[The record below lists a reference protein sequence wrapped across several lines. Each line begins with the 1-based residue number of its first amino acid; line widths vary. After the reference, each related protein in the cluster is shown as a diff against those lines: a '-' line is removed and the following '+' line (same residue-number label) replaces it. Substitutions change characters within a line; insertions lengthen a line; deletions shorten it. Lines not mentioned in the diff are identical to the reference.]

1 MSDFLLEIGTEE
13 IPARMIASATDE
25 LQRRILDL
33 VTRERLASS
42 TGSAA
47 IPVAPASAT
56 GSAAIPVAAAS
67 ATGSAAIPVVA
78 PVSEAFSS
86 PRRIAVLVRGLVAS
100 QPDVAEQLLGPAA
113 AHAYKDGAPTQ
124 AAIAFAK
131 KVGVSLAELTTTKT
145 PKGDYLAANVVKQG
159 RPALAILSEL
169 VPKEIAALYWAKS
182 MYWRPGKPER
192 FVRPIRWLVA
202 LLDDDIV
209 PIEFG
214 GITAGRTSR
223 GHRILTQAPVTLA
236 SPADYA
242 EKLRDFHV
250 LPSYSER
257 EHKIRK
263 ALDAAVRRAP
273 AAGSAALPDAQ
284 RVAGGPHPPSLG
296 ECGKQT
302 TGLRWRE
309 DKELLDTVVN
319 LTEAP
324 SVILG
329 NFDSE
334 FLALPEEVLVTVMR
348 DHQKYFAVE
357 DADGKL
363 APHFLAVLNTVT
375 DAEGEAIVRHGN
387 ERVLRARFND
397 ARFFWNIDQKLTLK
411 DRVAMLKSVTF
422 QKELGSYY
430 DKATRTQHL
439 GSQLSSAVTEYY
451 PEHRQ
456 GVVYKAALMAKCDL
470 TTELV
475 KEFTE
480 LQGVVGGLYLVHQA
494 ERMELPEVSAAA
506 IGQAIYDQ
514 YKPASME
521 DAVPRS
527 LEGAILAI
535 ADKADTIAGM
545 FALGMIPSGSKDPFA
560 LRRAANGIVR
570 ILIEHNIPISFSL
583 IMADALRQYQGSEAA
598 SRFKEVVTQSPF
610 EAPAEYSKN
619 VAAFFRERLE
629 FYLRDACGFAYDVTN
644 AVLASAADNAVDA
657 LARARAVAKVRGSED
672 FDAISASVKRIKNIL
687 RQATEA
693 GKWTPASAAGHAP
706 AAGSVAL
713 PDTLA
718 SAPRAESDA
727 ESVLAS
733 HTAQLATSTA
743 ELCRNKQYDEAL
755 AELAT
760 IRRPLDDF
768 FDKVMVM
775 VEDDALRNYRLCLL
789 QTVASTFQSIADF
802 SEVVTGGKA

>member
-13 IPARMIASATDE
+13 IPARMIASATAE
-25 LQRRILDL
+25 LQRRIGEL
-33 VTRERLASS
+33 VFRERL
-42 TGSAA
+42 
-47 IPVAPASAT
+47 
-56 GSAAIPVAAAS
+56 VAAVP
-67 ATGSAAIPVVA
+67 TMTPD
-78 PVSEAFSS
+78 SEAFAS
-86 PRRIAVLVRGLVAS
+86 PRRIAVLVRGLAAS

-113 AHAYKDGAPTQ
+113 AHAYKDGQPTQ

-131 KVGVSLAELTTTKT
+131 KVGVPLDSLTTVTT
-145 PKGDYLAANVVKQG
+145 PKGEYLAANVIKKG
-159 RPALAILSEL
+159 RPAVVLLTEL
-169 VPKEIAALYWAKS
+169 VPKEIAALYWAKN

-192 FVRPIRWLVA
+192 FVRPVRWLVA
-202 LLDDDIV
+202 LLDEQIV

-214 GITAGRTSR
+214 GITAGRLSR
-223 GHRILTQAPVTLA
+223 GHRIL
-236 SPADYA
+236 
-242 EKLRDFHV
+242 
-250 LPSYSER
+250 
-257 EHKIRK
+257 
-263 ALDAAVRRAP
+263 AP
-273 AAGSAALPDAQ
+273 AAGSAALPDSASVPLASPAEYAAKLRASSVLPSYSEREHTIRKALDKAVRQ
-284 RVAGGPHPPSLG
+284 AGGPYLPSVG
-296 ECGKQT
+296 KCGGQSLPVPS
-302 TGLRWRE
+302 GFRWRE

-329 NFDSE
+329 NFDAE

-357 DADGKL
+357 DASGKL

-397 ARFFWNIDQKLTLK
+397 ARFFWNTDQKLTLK

-430 DKATRTQHL
+430 DKAIRTQHL
-439 GSQLSSAVTEYY
+439 GSLISAAVSQLY
-451 PEHRQ
+451 PAHRP

-480 LQGVVGGLYLVHQA
+480 LQGIIGGLYLVHQA
-494 ERMELPEVSAAA
+494 ERMDLPEASASA

-521 DAVPRS
+521 DEVPRS
-527 LEGAILAI
+527 LEGAVLAI

-545 FALGMIPSGSKDPFA
+545 FALGMVPSGSKDPFA

-570 ILIEHNIPISFSL
+570 TLIEHNLPLSL
-583 IMADALRQYQGSEAA
+583 GQLMQDALRQYHGSEAETKFTA
-598 SRFKEVVTQSPF
+598 LAQYEQ
-610 EAPAEYSKN
+610 N

-629 FYLRDACGFAYDVTN
+629 FYLREARGFAYDVTN
-644 AVLASAADNAVDA
+644 AVLASGADNAVDA
-657 LARARAVAKVRGSED
+657 LARAQAVAKVRGSED
-672 FDAISASVKRIKNIL
+672 FDAIAASVKRIKNIL

-693 GKWTPASAAGHAP
+693 GKWPTPAP
-706 AAGSVAL
+706 AAGSAAL
-713 PDTLA
+713 PD
-718 SAPRAESDA
+718 SAPESDV
-727 ESVLAS
+727 ERILSVRAGELFIG
-733 HTAQLATSTA
+733 TAR
-743 ELCRNKQYDEAL
+743 LCAQKQYDEAL
-755 AELAT
+755 AALAT

-775 VEDDALRNYRLCLL
+775 VDDEAVRNSRLALL

-802 SEVVTGGKA
+802 SEVVTERKSS

>member
-25 LQRRILDL
+25 LQRRIAELI
-33 VTRERLASS
+33 TRERLSS
-42 TGSAA
+42 T
-47 IPVAPASAT
+47 AT
-56 GSAAIPVAAAS
+56 V
-67 ATGSAAIPVVA
+67 
-78 PVSEAFSS
+78 EAFSS
-86 PRRIAVLVRGLVAS
+86 PRRIAVIARGLANS
-100 QPDVAEQLLGPAA
+100 QADVAEQLLGPAA
-113 AHAYKDGAPTQ
+113 AHAYKDGQPSQ

-131 KVGVSLAELTTTKT
+131 KVGVSLGELTTVTT
-145 PKGDYLAANVVKQG
+145 PKGAYLAANVVRKG
-159 RPALAILSEL
+159 KAALALLTEL
-169 VPKEIAALYWAKS
+169 VPKEIAALYWAKN

-192 FVRPIRWLVA
+192 FVRPVRWLVA
-202 LLDDDIV
+202 LLDGDIV
-209 PIEFG
+209 PLEFG

-223 GHRILTQAPVTLA
+223 GHRILSPAPLSPA
-236 SPADYA
+236 SPAEYA
-242 EKLRDFHV
+242 EKLRAAHV
-250 LPSYSER
+250 LPSYAER
-257 EHKIRK
+257 EHRIRK
-263 ALDAAVRRAP
+263 ALDAAVRQAP
-273 AAGSAALPDAQ
+273 SAGA
-284 RVAGGPHPPSLG
+284 
-296 ECGKQT
+296 
-302 TGLRWRE
+302 RWRE

-329 NFDSE
+329 NFDAE

-357 DADGKL
+357 DSSGKL

-397 ARFFWNIDQKLTLK
+397 ARFFWNTDQKLSLK
-411 DRVAMLKSVTF
+411 DRVAMLRSVTF

-430 DKATRTQHL
+430 DKAVRTQHL
-439 GSQLSSAVTEYY
+439 GSLVSAAVTEFY
-451 PEHRQ
+451 PKHRQ

-480 LQGVVGGLYLVHQA
+480 LQGIIGGLYLVHQA
-494 ERMELPEVSAAA
+494 ERMELPEASAAA

-521 DAVPRS
+521 DELPRS
-527 LEGAILAI
+527 LEGAVLGIV
-535 ADKADTIAGM
+535 DKADTIAGM

-570 ILIEHNIPISFSL
+570 TLVEHNIPISLSRL
-583 IMADALRQYQGSEAA
+583 MADALRQYKGSEAE
-598 SRFKEVVTQSPF
+598 SRFTAVDAYEQ
-610 EAPAEYSKN
+610 N

-629 FYLRDACGFAYDVTN
+629 FYLRDARGFAYDVTN
-644 AVLASAADNAVDA
+644 AVLASGADNAVDA
-657 LARARAVAKVRGSED
+657 LARAHAVAKVRCSED
-672 FDAISASVKRIKNIL
+672 FDAISASAKRIKNIL

-693 GKWTPASAAGHAP
+693 GKWPPADSGAGI
-706 AAGSVAL
+706 VV
-713 PDTLA
+713 PDSDIDAERILA
-718 SAPRAESDA
+718 SR
-727 ESVLAS
+727 
-733 HTAQLATSTA
+733 TA
-743 ELCRNKQYDEAL
+743 ELASSTVELCQRKQYDEAL
-755 AELAT
+755 AALAT

-775 VEDDALRNYRLCLL
+775 VDEEAVRNSRLCLL
-789 QTVASTFQSIADF
+789 QAVATIFQSIADF
-802 SEVVTGGKA
+802 SEVVTGGKAP

>member
-1 MSDFLLEIGTEE
+1 MPPTW
-13 IPARMIASATDE
+13 
-25 LQRRILDL
+25 
-33 VTRERLASS
+33 SS
-42 TGSAA
+42 
-47 IPVAPASAT
+47 
-56 GSAAIPVAAAS
+56 
-67 ATGSAAIPVVA
+67 
-78 PVSEAFSS
+78 
-86 PRRIAVLVRGLVAS
+86 
-100 QPDVAEQLLGPAA
+100 
-113 AHAYKDGAPTQ
+113 
-124 AAIAFAK
+124 
-131 KVGVSLAELTTTKT
+131 
-145 PKGDYLAANVVKQG
+145 KGK
-159 RPALAILSEL
+159 PALALLTEL
-169 VPKEIAALYWAKS
+169 VPKEIAALYWAKN

-192 FVRPIRWLVA
+192 FVRPVRWLVA
-202 LLDDDIV
+202 LLDGEIV

-223 GHRILTQAPVTLA
+223 GHRILAPAPVSLA
-236 SPADYA
+236 SPAEYA
-242 EKLRDFHV
+242 EKLRAASV

-263 ALDAAVRRAP
+263 ALDAAVRKP
-273 AAGSAALPDAQ
+273 
-284 RVAGGPHPPSLG
+284 GGPHPPSVG
-296 ECGKQT
+296 ECGEQT
-302 TGLRWRE
+302 RLRWRE
-309 DKELLDTVVN
+309 DKALLDTVVN

-329 NFDSE
+329 NFDAE

-357 DADGKL
+357 DANGKL

-397 ARFFWNIDQKLTLK
+397 ARFFWNTDQKLTLK

-422 QKELGSYY
+422 QKELGSYF

-439 GSQLSSAVTEYY
+439 GSLLSAAVSEFH
-451 PEHRQ
+451 PEHRP

-480 LQGVVGGLYLVHQA
+480 LQGIIGGLYLVHQA
-494 ERMELPEVSAAA
+494 ERMELPEDSAMA

-514 YKPASME
+514 YKPASMDDE
-521 DAVPRS
+521 VPRS
-527 LEGAILAI
+527 LEGAVLAI

-570 ILIEHNIPISFSL
+570 ILVEHNLPLSISQL
-583 IMADALRQYQGSEAA
+583 MDDALRQYKDSNAE
-598 SRFKEVVTQSPF
+598 SRFSAVAQYEQ
-610 EAPAEYSKN
+610 N
-619 VAAFFRERLE
+619 IAAFFRERIE
-629 FYLRDACGFAYDVTN
+629 FYLRDARGFAYDVTN
-644 AVLASAADNAVDA
+644 AVLASGADNVVDA
-657 LARARAVAKVRGSED
+657 LARAQAVAKVRGSED

-693 GKWTPASAAGHAP
+693 GKWPAP
-706 AAGSVAL
+706 AAGAASVAAYPSL
-713 PDTLA
+713 SPVDSEAERILA
-718 SAPRAESDA
+718 AR
-727 ESVLAS
+727 
-733 HTAQLATSTA
+733 TA
-743 ELCRNKQYDEAL
+743 ELASSTAHLCQEKQYDEAL
-755 AELAT
+755 AALAT
-760 IRRPLDDF
+760 IRRPLDEF

-775 VEDDALRNYRLCLL
+775 VDDEAIRSSRLFLL

-802 SEVVTGGKA
+802 SEVVTGGKAP

>member
-13 IPARMIASATDE
+13 IPARMIASATEE
-25 LQRRILDL
+25 LQKRICEL
-33 VTRERLASS
+33 VVRERLSPYSDLIPPGRVS
-42 TGSAA
+42 TGEPLIVEAA
-47 IPVAPASAT
+47 
-56 GSAAIPVAAAS
+56 
-67 ATGSAAIPVVA
+67 
-78 PVSEAFSS
+78 SEAFAS
-86 PRRIAVLVRGLVAS
+86 PRRIAVLVHGLAAS

-113 AHAYKDGAPTQ
+113 AHAYKDGQPTQ

-131 KVGVSLAELTTTKT
+131 KAGVPLAELTTATT
-145 PKGDYLAANVVKQG
+145 PKGEYLAANVLRKG
-159 RPALAILSEL
+159 RPALDLLTEL
-169 VPKEIAALYWAKS
+169 VPKEIAALYWAKN

-192 FVRPIRWLVA
+192 FVRPVRWLVA
-202 LLDDDIV
+202 LLDRDIV

-214 GITAGRTSR
+214 GITAGRASR
-223 GHRILTQAPVTLA
+223 GHRILAPAPVPLA
-236 SPADYA
+236 SPAEYA
-242 EKLRDFHV
+242 EKLRAASV

-263 ALDAAVRRAP
+263 ALDTAVRK
-273 AAGSAALPDAQ
+273 LPGA
-284 RVAGGPHPPSLG
+284 
-296 ECGKQT
+296 
-302 TGLRWRE
+302 RWRE

-329 NFDSE
+329 NFDAE

-357 DADGKL
+357 DANGKL

-397 ARFFWNIDQKLTLK
+397 ARFFWNTDQKLTLK
-411 DRVAMLKSVTF
+411 NRVVMLKSVTF

-439 GSQLSSAVTEYY
+439 GSLISAAVSDFH
-451 PEHRQ
+451 PGHRP

-480 LQGVVGGLYLVHQA
+480 LQGIIGGLYLVHQA
-494 ERMELPEVSAAA
+494 ERMDLPAGSAKA
-506 IGQAIYDQ
+506 IGEAIYDQ
-514 YKPASME
+514 YKPASM
-521 DAVPRS
+521 DDDVPRS
-527 LEGAILAI
+527 LEGAVLAI

-545 FALGMIPSGSKDPFA
+545 FALGMVPSGSKDPFA

-570 ILIEHNIPISFSL
+570 TLIEHNIPISL
-583 IMADALRQYQGSEAA
+583 RQLMADALLQYKGSEAE
-598 SRFKEVVTQSPF
+598 SRFSAVAQYEQNVT
-610 EAPAEYSKN
+610 
-619 VAAFFRERLE
+619 AFFRERLE
-629 FYLRDACGFAYDVTN
+629 FYLRESRGFAYDVTN
-644 AVLASAADNAVDA
+644 AVLASGTDHVVDA
-657 LARARAVAKVRGSED
+657 VTRAEAVAKVRGSED
-672 FDAISASVKRIKNIL
+672 FDAIAASVKRIKNIL

-693 GKWTPASAAGHAP
+693 GKWPMVAEGQ
-706 AAGSVAL
+706 AL
-713 PDTLA
+713 P
-718 SAPRAESDA
+718 SPESDA
-727 ESVLAS
+727 ERILSVRAGELAS
-733 HTAQLATSTA
+733 STA
-743 ELCRNKQYDEAL
+743 WLCAQKQYDEAL
-755 AELAT
+755 AALAT
-760 IRRPLDDF
+760 IRCPLDDF

-775 VEDDALRNYRLCLL
+775 VDDEALRSSRLGLL

-802 SEVVTGGKA
+802 SEVVTGKVS

>member
-13 IPARMIASATDE
+13 IPARMIASATEE
-25 LQRRILDL
+25 LQRRIGEL
-33 VTRERLASS
+33 VTRERLTSSANGEAVASE
-42 TGSAA
+42 
-47 IPVAPASAT
+47 APAS
-56 GSAAIPVAAAS
+56 
-67 ATGSAAIPVVA
+67 
-78 PVSEAFSS
+78 EAYAS
-86 PRRIAVLVRGLVAS
+86 PRRIAVLVRGLAPS
-100 QPDVAEQLLGPAA
+100 QPDVSEQLLGPAA
-113 AHAYKDGAPTQ
+113 AHAYKNGEPTQ

-131 KVGVSLAELTTTKT
+131 KAGVALAELTTATT
-145 PKGDYLAANVVKQG
+145 SKGEYLAANVLRKG
-159 RPALAILSEL
+159 KPALELLTEL
-169 VPKEIAALYWAKS
+169 VPKEIAALYWAKN

-192 FVRPIRWLVA
+192 FVRPVRWLVA
-202 LLDDDIV
+202 LLDGEVV
-209 PIEFG
+209 PLEFG
-214 GITAGRTSR
+214 GITAGRASR
-223 GHRILTQAPVTLA
+223 GHRILAPAPVSLA
-236 SPADYA
+236 SPAEYA
-242 EKLRDFHV
+242 EKLRAASV

-263 ALDAAVRRAP
+263 ALDAAVRKP
-273 AAGSAALPDAQ
+273 GDPHQ
-284 RVAGGPHPPSLG
+284 KPGGPPHPPSVG
-296 ECGKQT
+296 ECGEQK
-302 TGLRWRE
+302 GLRWRE
-309 DKELLDTVVN
+309 DTALLDTVVN

-329 NFDSE
+329 NFDAE

-357 DADGKL
+357 DASGKL

-397 ARFFWNIDQKLTLK
+397 ARFFWNTDQKLTLK
-411 DRVAMLKSVTF
+411 DRVPMLKSVTF

-439 GSQLSSAVTEYY
+439 GSLLSAAVSEFR
-451 PEHRQ
+451 PEHRP
-456 GVVYKAALMAKCDL
+456 GVVFKAALMAKCDL

-480 LQGVVGGLYLVHQA
+480 LQGVIGGLYLVHQA
-494 ERMELPEVSAAA
+494 ERMELPESAAKA

-514 YKPASME
+514 YKPASMDDE
-521 DAVPRS
+521 VPRS
-527 LEGAILAI
+527 LEGAVLGV

-545 FALGMIPSGSKDPFA
+545 FALGLIPSGSKDPFA

-570 ILIEHNIPISFSL
+570 ILVEHNLPLSL
-583 IMADALRQYQGSEAA
+583 SQLMADALRQYKGSEAE
-598 SRFKEVVTQSPF
+598 SRFTAVAQYEQ
-610 EAPAEYSKN
+610 N

-629 FYLRDACGFAYDVTN
+629 FYLRDARGFAYDVTN
-644 AVLASAADNAVDA
+644 AVLASGSDHVVDA
-657 LARARAVAKVRGSED
+657 LARAQAVANVRGSED

-693 GKWTPASAAGHAP
+693 GKWPTAPAP
-706 AAGSVAL
+706 AAGAASVAANPSTADNEAERIL
-713 PDTLA
+713 AARTAELA
-718 SAPRAESDA
+718 SS
-727 ESVLAS
+727 
-733 HTAQLATSTA
+733 TAQL
-743 ELCRNKQYDEAL
+743 CHQKQYDEAL
-755 AELAT
+755 AALAT

-775 VEDDALRNYRLCLL
+775 VDDEAIRSSRLSLL

-802 SEVVTGGKA
+802 SEVVTGGKAS

>member
-13 IPARMIASATDE
+13 IPARMISSATDE
-25 LQRRILDL
+25 LQRRISEL
-33 VTRERLASS
+33 VTRERLSS
-42 TGSAA
+42 
-47 IPVAPASAT
+47 SAT
-56 GSAAIPVAAAS
+56 VDAY
-67 ATGSAAIPVVA
+67 
-78 PVSEAFSS
+78 SS
-86 PRRIAVLVRGLVAS
+86 PRRIAVIAHGLESS
-100 QPDVAEQLLGPAA
+100 QPDVAEQLLGPGA
-113 AHAYKDGAPTQ
+113 AHAYKDGKPTQ
-124 AAIAFAK
+124 AAITFAK
-131 KVGVSLAELTTTKT
+131 KVGVEVSELTTTTT
-145 PKGDYLAANVVKQG
+145 PKGEYVAANVVRKG
-159 RPALAILSEL
+159 RSTLELLTEL

-192 FVRPIRWLVA
+192 FVRPVRWLVA
-202 LLDDDIV
+202 LLDNEIV

-214 GITAGRTSR
+214 GITAGRASR
-223 GHRILTQAPVTLA
+223 GHRILTSAPVTLS

-250 LPSYSER
+250 LPSYAER

-263 ALDAAVRRAP
+263 ALDAAVRKVHGA
-273 AAGSAALPDAQ
+273 
-284 RVAGGPHPPSLG
+284 
-296 ECGKQT
+296 
-302 TGLRWRE
+302 RWRE

-397 ARFFWNIDQKLTLK
+397 ARFFWNTDQKLTLK
-411 DRVAMLKSVTF
+411 DRVPMLKAVTF
-422 QKELGSYY
+422 QKELGSYFA
-430 DKATRTQHL
+430 KATRTQHL
-439 GSQLSSAVTEYY
+439 GSLVSAAVTEFY

-480 LQGVVGGLYLVHQA
+480 LQGIIGGLYLVHQA
-494 ERMELPEVSAAA
+494 ERMDIPESSAAA
-506 IGQAIYDQ
+506 IGHAIYDQ

-527 LEGAILAI
+527 LEGAVLAI

-570 ILIEHNIPISFSL
+570 TLVEHNIPISL
-583 IMADALRQYQGSEAA
+583 KQLMADALRQYKGSDAESHFKALAA
-598 SRFKEVVTQSPF
+598 YEQ
-610 EAPAEYSKN
+610 N

-629 FYLRDACGFAYDVTN
+629 FYLRDARGFAYDVTN
-644 AVLASAADNAVDA
+644 AVLASGADNVVDA
-657 LARARAVAKVRGSED
+657 VTRAEAVAKVRGTED
-672 FDAISASVKRIKNIL
+672 FNAISASVKRIKNIL

-693 GKWTPASAAGHAP
+693 DKFPPAPGFAP
-706 AAGSVAL
+706 QPADNDAERAL
-713 PDTLA
+713 ATRTIELA
-718 SAPRAESDA
+718 S
-727 ESVLAS
+727 
-733 HTAQLATSTA
+733 STG
-743 ELCRNKQYDEAL
+743 ELCHQKKYDEAL
-755 AELAT
+755 AALAT
-760 IRRPLDDF
+760 IRRPLDEF

-775 VEDDALRNYRLCLL
+775 VDDGAVRTSRLCLL
-789 QTVASTFQSIADF
+789 QSVADMFQTVADF
-802 SEVVTGGKA
+802 SEVVTDKKAS

>member
-13 IPARMIASATDE
+13 IPARMIGSATEE
-25 LQRRILDL
+25 LQRRIGEL
-33 VTRERLASS
+33 VTRERLAS
-42 TGSAA
+42 T
-47 IPVAPASAT
+47 AT
-56 GSAAIPVAAAS
+56 V
-67 ATGSAAIPVVA
+67 
-78 PVSEAFSS
+78 EAFAS
-86 PRRIAVLVRGLVAS
+86 PRRIAVVAHGLAAS

-113 AHAYKDGAPTQ
+113 AHAYKAGEPTQ
-124 AAIAFAK
+124 AAFAFAK
-131 KVGVSLAELTTTKT
+131 KVGVAFDQLTTATT
-145 PKGDYLAANVVKQG
+145 PKGEYLAANVVKKG
-159 RPALAILSEL
+159 KPALDLLTEL
-169 VPKEIAALYWAKS
+169 VPKELAALYWAKN

-192 FVRPIRWLVA
+192 FVRPVRWLVA
-202 LLDDDIV
+202 LLDGEIV

-214 GITAGRTSR
+214 GITAGRASR
-223 GHRILTQAPVTLA
+223 GHRILSSAPVELA

-242 EKLRDFHV
+242 EKLRAASV
-250 LPSYSER
+250 LPSYPER

-263 ALDAAVRRAP
+263 ALDAATRQVP
-273 AAGSAALPDAQ
+273 
-284 RVAGGPHPPSLG
+284 
-296 ECGKQT
+296 
-302 TGLRWRE
+302 GLRWRE
-309 DKELLDTVVN
+309 DKGLLDTVVN

-334 FLALPEEVLVTVMR
+334 FLTLPEEVLVTVMR

-357 DADGKL
+357 DANGKL

-397 ARFFWNIDQKLTLK
+397 ARFFWNTDQKLTLK

-439 GSQLSSAVTEYY
+439 GSQFSSAVSEFY
-451 PEHRQ
+451 PALRQ

-480 LQGVVGGLYLVHQA
+480 LQGVIGGLYLIHQA
-494 ERMELPEVSAAA
+494 ERMELPEGSALA

-521 DAVPRS
+521 DEVPRS
-527 LEGAILAI
+527 LEGAVLSI

-570 ILIEHNIPISFSL
+570 TLVEHNIPISIRSL
-583 IMADALRQYQGSEAA
+583 MADALRQYQGSEAE
-598 SRFKEVVTQSPF
+598 SRFTAVSPY
-610 EAPAEYSKN
+610 EQN

-629 FYLRDACGFAYDVTN
+629 FYLRDARGFAYDVTN
-644 AVLASAADNAVDA
+644 AVLASGSDNVVDA
-657 LARARAVAKVRGSED
+657 LARAQAVAKVRGSED
-672 FDAISASVKRIKNIL
+672 FDAIAASVKRIKNIL

-693 GKWTPASAAGHAP
+693 GKWTRCRGAQFRAAFSGQRCRAY
-706 AAGSVAL
+706 SW
-713 PDTLA
+713 
-718 SAPRAESDA
+718 PRAPLNWLPAPLFFVSSSNMTKPWPRWPRFA
-727 ESVLAS
+727 AR
-733 HTAQLATSTA
+733 STIS
-743 ELCRNKQYDEAL
+743 LTR
-755 AELAT
+755 
-760 IRRPLDDF
+760 
-768 FDKVMVM
+768 
-775 VEDDALRNYRLCLL
+775 
-789 QTVASTFQSIADF
+789 
-802 SEVVTGGKA
+802 

>member
-13 IPARMIASATDE
+13 IPARMIGSATEE
-25 LQRRILDL
+25 LQRRIGEL
-33 VTRERLASS
+33 VTRERLAS
-42 TGSAA
+42 TAA
-47 IPVAPASAT
+47 VEGFA
-56 GSAAIPVAAAS
+56 
-67 ATGSAAIPVVA
+67 
-78 PVSEAFSS
+78 S
-86 PRRIAVLVRGLVAS
+86 PRRIAVVAHGLAAS
-100 QPDVAEQLLGPAA
+100 QPDVAEQLLGPAT
-113 AHAYKDGAPTQ
+113 AHAYKNGEPTQ
-124 AAIAFAK
+124 AAFAFAK
-131 KVGVSLAELTTTKT
+131 KVGVALDQLTTVTT
-145 PKGDYLAANVVKQG
+145 PKGEYLAANVVRKG
-159 RPALAILSEL
+159 KPALELLTEL
-169 VPKEIAALYWAKS
+169 VPKEIAALYWAKN

-192 FVRPIRWLVA
+192 FVRPVRWLVA
-202 LLDDDIV
+202 LLDGEIV
-209 PIEFG
+209 PLEFG
-214 GITAGRTSR
+214 GITAGRSSR
-223 GHRILTQAPVTLA
+223 GHRILAPAAVELA

-242 EKLRDFHV
+242 EKLRAASV
-250 LPSYSER
+250 LPSYAER

-263 ALDAAVRRAP
+263 ALDAATRQIPGA
-273 AAGSAALPDAQ
+273 
-284 RVAGGPHPPSLG
+284 
-296 ECGKQT
+296 
-302 TGLRWRE
+302 RWRE
-309 DKELLDTVVN
+309 DKGLLDTVVN

-329 NFDSE
+329 NFDRE

-357 DADGKL
+357 DSNGKL

-397 ARFFWNIDQKLTLK
+397 ARFFWNTDQKFTLK

-439 GSQLSSAVTEYY
+439 GSQFSAAVSEFY
-451 PEHRQ
+451 PALRQ

-470 TTELV
+470 PTELV

-480 LQGVVGGLYLVHQA
+480 LQGIIGGLYLVHQA
-494 ERMELPEVSAAA
+494 ERMELSESSAIA

-521 DAVPRS
+521 DEVPRS
-527 LEGAILAI
+527 LEGAVLSI

-570 ILIEHNIPISFSL
+570 TLVEHNIPVSL
-583 IMADALRQYQGSEAA
+583 GKLMADALHQYKGSAA
-598 SRFKEVVTQSPF
+598 ESRFTAVPQYEQ
-610 EAPAEYSKN
+610 N

-629 FYLRDACGFAYDVTN
+629 FYLRDARGFAYDVVN
-644 AVLASAADNAVDA
+644 AVLASGADNVVDA
-657 LARARAVAKVRGSED
+657 VTRAEAVAKVRGSED
-672 FDAISASVKRIKNIL
+672 FDAIAASVKRIKNIL

-693 GKWTPASAAGHAP
+693 GKWTPRNAAEHPSPMRG
-706 AAGSVAL
+706 GL
-713 PDTLA
+713 EQ
-718 SAPRAESDA
+718 AESDA
-727 ESVLAS
+727 ERILVRQA
-733 HTAQLATSTA
+733 A
-743 ELCRNKQYDEAL
+743 AL
-755 AELAT
+755 AVSVTQLCQEKKYDDALTELAT

-775 VEDDALRNYRLCLL
+775 VEDEGLRSCRLSLL
-789 QTVASTFQSIADF
+789 QTVAFTFQFIADF
-802 SEVVTGGKA
+802 SEIVTEKKTS

>member
-1 MSDFLLEIGTEE
+1 MARPSPADIACGSPAAQDSDLGDF
-13 IPARMIASATDE
+13 ASE
-25 LQRRILDL
+25 
-33 VTRERLASS
+33 SY
-42 TGSAA
+42 
-47 IPVAPASAT
+47 
-56 GSAAIPVAAAS
+56 
-67 ATGSAAIPVVA
+67 
-78 PVSEAFSS
+78 SS
-86 PRRIAVLVRGLVAS
+86 PRRIAVLVRGLLAA
-100 QPDVAEQLLGPAA
+100 QPDIAEQVLGPAA
-113 AHAYKDGAPTQ
+113 AHAYKNGAPTQ

-131 KVGVSLAELTTTKT
+131 KVGVSLDQLTTVTT
-145 PKGDYLAANVVKQG
+145 PKGEYLAANVVKPG
-159 RPALAILSEL
+159 RPALALLTEL
-169 VPKEIAALYWAKS
+169 VPKEIAALYWPKS

-192 FVRPIRWLVA
+192 FVRPVRWLVA
-202 LLDDDIV
+202 LLDDVVV

-214 GITAGRTSR
+214 GITAGRTTR
-223 GHRILTQAPVTLA
+223 GHRILTSAPVTLA

-263 ALDAAVRRAP
+263 ALDAAVRKIPGA
-273 AAGSAALPDAQ
+273 
-284 RVAGGPHPPSLG
+284 
-296 ECGKQT
+296 
-302 TGLRWRE
+302 RWRE
-309 DKELLDTVVN
+309 DPALLDTVVN

-357 DADGKL
+357 DANGKL

-375 DAEGEAIVRHGN
+375 DAEGEATVRHGN

-397 ARFFWNIDQKLTLK
+397 ARFFWNTDQKLTLM

-422 QKELGSYY
+422 QKELGSYF
-430 DKATRTQHL
+430 DKTTRTQHL
-439 GSQLSSAVTEYY
+439 GSGLSTLVQNVDPKFRA
-451 PEHRQ
+451 
-456 GVVYKAALMAKCDL
+456 GVVWKAALMAKCDL

-494 ERMELPEVSAAA
+494 SRMDLPEGSAIA

-521 DAVPRS
+521 DAVPRTP
-527 LEGAILAI
+527 EGAVLSI

-545 FALGMIPSGSKDPFA
+545 FALGMAPSGSKDPFA
-560 LRRAANGIVR
+560 LRRAGNGIIK
-570 ILIEHNIPISFSL
+570 ILAEHKLP
-583 IMADALRQYQGSEAA
+583 LRLSDILKIAFEKYQGHPTVQLPPRAKIEQVFKGTLEKSSAVLPDANVSE
-598 SRFKEVVTQSPF
+598 SRVA
-610 EAPAEYSKN
+610 EALL
-619 VAAFFRERLE
+619 FLRERLE

-644 AVLASAADNAVDA
+644 AVLAAGWNDVLDA
-657 LARARAVAKVRGSED
+657 LIRAQAVAKVRGTED

-693 GKWTPASAAGHAP
+693 GKYQPPEAGSVAMPTAP
-706 AAGSVAL
+706 AAGSAAL
-713 PDTLA
+713 SDTPALA
-718 SAPRAESDA
+718 PAAGSGAIPIVPAAESDA
-727 ESVLAS
+727 ERVLAS
-733 HTAQLATSTA
+733 RTAQLASSTA
-743 ELCRNKQYDEAL
+743 ELCRHKQYDEAL
-755 AELAT
+755 AALAT

-775 VEDDALRNYRLCLL
+775 VDDPALRSSRLGLL
-789 QTVASTFQSIADF
+789 QTVASMFQAIADF
-802 SEVVTGGKA
+802 SEVVTERKTS

>member
-13 IPARMIASATDE
+13 IPARMIASATEE
-25 LQRRILDL
+25 LQRRVGELI
-33 VTRERLASS
+33 TRERLS
-42 TGSAA
+42 
-47 IPVAPASAT
+47 ASAT
-56 GSAAIPVAAAS
+56 V
-67 ATGSAAIPVVA
+67 
-78 PVSEAFSS
+78 EAYAS
-86 PRRIAVLVRGLVAS
+86 PRRIAVVARGLAAS
-100 QPDVAEQLLGPAA
+100 QPDVAEQLLGPGA
-113 AHAYKDGAPTQ
+113 AHAYKDGQPTQ

-131 KVGVSLAELTTTKT
+131 KVGVSLDQLTTATT
-145 PKGDYLAANVVKQG
+145 PKGEYVAANVVKKG
-159 RPALAILSEL
+159 KPARELLTEL
-169 VPKEIAALYWAKS
+169 VPKEIAALYWAKN

-192 FVRPIRWLVA
+192 FVRPVRWLVA
-202 LLDDDIV
+202 LLDSEIV

-223 GHRILTQAPVTLA
+223 GHRILTPAPVELA
-236 SPADYA
+236 SPADYV
-242 EKLRDFHV
+242 EKLRAANV

-263 ALDAAVRRAP
+263 ALDAAVRQIPGA
-273 AAGSAALPDAQ
+273 
-284 RVAGGPHPPSLG
+284 
-296 ECGKQT
+296 
-302 TGLRWRE
+302 RWRE
-309 DKELLDTVVN
+309 DKALLDTVVN

-329 NFDSE
+329 NFDRE

-357 DADGKL
+357 DANGKL

-375 DAEGEAIVRHGN
+375 DSEGEAIVRHGN

-397 ARFFWNIDQKLTLK
+397 ARFFWNTDQKFSLK
-411 DRVAMLKSVTF
+411 DRVTMLKSVTF
-422 QKELGSYY
+422 QKELGSYC
-430 DKATRTQHL
+430 DKATRTQKL
-439 GSQLSSAVTEYY
+439 GSLLSSAVSEFY
-451 PEHRQ
+451 PELRQ

-480 LQGVVGGLYLVHQA
+480 LQGIIGGLYLVHQA
-494 ERMELPEVSAAA
+494 DRMELPDVSAAA

-514 YKPASME
+514 YKPASMDDE
-521 DAVPRS
+521 VPRS
-527 LEGAILAI
+527 LEGAVLAV

-570 ILIEHNIPISFSL
+570 TLIEHNIPISL
-583 IMADALRQYQGSEAA
+583 KQLMADALRQFKGSEAE
-598 SRFKEVVTQSPF
+598 SHFKAVAQYEQ
-610 EAPAEYSKN
+610 N

-629 FYLRDACGFAYDVTN
+629 FYLRDAKGYAYDVTN
-644 AVLASAADNAVDA
+644 AVLASGSDNAVDA
-657 LARARAVAKVRGSED
+657 LARAEAVAKVRGSED

-693 GKWTPASAAGHAP
+693 GKWSPTAEHHFS
-706 AAGSVAL
+706 SQ
-713 PDTLA
+713 LA
-718 SAPRAESDA
+718 DSDA
-727 ESVLAS
+727 ERILATHTTELAS
-733 HTAQLATSTA
+733 STA
-743 ELCRNKQYDEAL
+743 LLCQGKRYDEAL
-755 AELAT
+755 ARLAT
-760 IRRPLDDF
+760 IRRPLDEF

-775 VEDDALRNYRLCLL
+775 VDDAEVRSSRLCLL

-802 SEVVTGGKA
+802 SEVVTEKKAS